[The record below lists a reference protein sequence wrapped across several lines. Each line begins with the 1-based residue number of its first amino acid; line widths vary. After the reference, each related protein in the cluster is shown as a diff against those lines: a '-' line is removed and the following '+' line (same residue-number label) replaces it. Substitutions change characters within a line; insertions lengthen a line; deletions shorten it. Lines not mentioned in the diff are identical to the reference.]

1 MTAPT
6 PDASGRATSDVATTA
21 PNAASAAAPLLEV
34 RDLRTYFRTD
44 AGVARSVDGVSFTV
58 GAGETVGLVGE
69 SGCGKSVTALSILRL
84 VQPPGRIEPGSSIR
98 FEGRDLVTL
107 PEREMRRVRGNR
119 IAMVFQEPMS
129 ALNPVFTV
137 CDQISDALR
146 TNLGL
151 SKAQARERVVE
162 LLSLVGIPS
171 PRKRLDSYVHEFSG
185 GMRQRVMLAMALS
198 CNPGFLIADEPTTA
212 LDVTIQATILELITG
227 MIERLG
233 MSLLFITH
241 NLGVVAHAC
250 DRVGVMYASHI
261 VELGDTHE
269 IFANPQHP
277 YTVGLLNSIPRLDGQ
292 AKYLTPIAG
301 SVCNMMEPPS
311 GCKFHPRCTHA
322 MDVCRREIPRLK
334 EVAPGHLAACHLH
347 DRGTA

>member
-1 MTAPT
+1 MPETVPETVLELDDLTVRFRLKRGDLTA
-6 PDASGRATSDVATTA
+6 V
-21 PNAASAAAPLLEV
+21 N
-34 RDLRTYFRTD
+34 
-44 AGVARSVDGVSFTV
+44 GVSFAI
-58 GAGETVGLVGE
+58 GRGETFGLVGE
-69 SGCGKSVTALSILRL
+69 SGSGKSVTARAIMRL
-84 VQPPGRIEPGSSIR
+84 IPNPPGEIQRGRILFGGDNVLDKS
-98 FEGRDLVTL
+98 DA
-107 PEREMRRVRGNR
+107 EMRALRGR
-119 IAMVFQEPMS
+119 HIAMVFQEPMS

-137 CDQISDALR
+137 CEQISDALR

-151 SKAQARERVVE
+151 SRREARERVVE

-171 PRKRLDSYVHEFSG
+171 PQKRLDSYVHEYSG

-227 MIERLG
+227 MIDRLG

-241 NLGVVAHAC
+241 NLGVVAHSC
-250 DRVGVMYASHI
+250 DKIGVMYASHV
-261 VELGDTHE
+261 VELGEKRE

-277 YTVGLLNSIPRLDGQ
+277 YTVGLLNSIPRLDIQ
-292 AKYLTPIAG
+292 ARHLTPIPG

-311 GCKFHPRCTHA
+311 GCKFHPRCAHA
-322 MDVCRREIPRLK
+322 MDVCRREVPKLK

-347 DRGTA
+347 GRGAAA